1 MVKSNIKKVCIV
13 VSSLGGGGAE
23 RSSALLSEMLDDMG
37 YDVHIVS
44 VLNNINYPF
53 KGELL
58 NLGLLKSKNDSVFGR
73 LKRLLV
79 FKKYL
84 RTHKFDYI
92 IDNRTRIGFFK
103 EFIISKLIYGYAKV
117 VYCVHSFKTR
127 NYVHPNKFL
136 GRLLYGSTYRI
147 VCVSNMI
154 SDKLKAN
161 YGFKNLETVYN
172 SITINSSEKL
182 KSSNQNN
189 GDYILFFGRIE
200 DSIKNLTLL
209 IDAYQMSKL
218 AEANIKLILLGD
230 GKDKQTLQQKVE
242 LLNLNDHVLFFDY
255 MEEPFQLVHNALFS
269 VLTSKYEGFPMSLV
283 ESLYLGI
290 PVVSVNCNSGPSE
303 IIINE
308 TNGLLVENNDPV
320 AFAKALNRMIED
332 KKLYLNCKSNATS
345 SVEKFSME
353 KIGSQWKSILN

>member
-1 MVKSNIKKVCIV
+1 MIKSNIKKVCIV

-23 RSSALLSEMLDDMG
+23 RSSALLSEMLDELG
-37 YDVHIVS
+37 FEVHIVT
-44 VLNNINYPF
+44 VLNKVNYSY
-53 KGELL
+53 KGKLL
-58 NLGLLKSKNDSVFGR
+58 NLGLLKSKDDSSWGR

-92 IDNRTRIGFFK
+92 IDNRTRIGFVK
-103 EFIISKLIYGYAKV
+103 ELIISKLVYSSIKI

-127 NYVHPNKFL
+127 NYVHSNRVL
-136 GRLLYGSTYRI
+136 GRWLYRSSYRI
-147 VCVSNMI
+147 VCVSHMI
-154 SDKLKAN
+154 SDKLRAN

-172 SITINSSEKL
+172 SIAVNSFNEL
-182 KSSNQNN
+182 KNSNQNN

-218 AEANIKLILLGD
+218 PETNIKLILLGD
-230 GKDKQTLQQKVE
+230 GKDKHTLQQKVE
-242 LLNLNDHVLFFDY
+242 QLNLNNHVLFFNY
-255 MEEPFQLVHNALFS
+255 MAKPFQMVRNALFT
-269 VLTSKYEGFPMSLV
+269 VLTSQYEGFPMSLV
-283 ESLYLGI
+283 ESLYLGV

-308 TNGLLVENNDPV
+308 TNGLLVENNNPL
-320 AFAKALNRMIED
+320 AFADALNRMIED